1 MLQIDLAGES
11 LTLLAERALWWP
23 AQSTLLIADA
33 HVGKGLTFRARGV
46 AVPSGTSDDTMDRLA
61 ALLARTGAARVVFLG
76 DLLHARE
83 ARQPALMETLA
94 GLHAPGVEWVL
105 VRGNHDMHAGVP
117 TELGLT
123 VVDEPLLMAPFALC
137 HHPDAR
143 SGHYVLAG
151 HVHPALR
158 VEAGG
163 DRLRLPCFAFGT
175 EVGLLPAFGSFTG
188 HMTLEPDAGMRCFV
202 AAADRVLEV
211 PHASARRRGKA

>member
-1 MLQIDLAGES
+1 MLPFDCGGERLALLPQRAVYVPAHRS
-11 LTLLAERALWWP
+11 LLV
-23 AQSTLLIADA
+23 ADA
-33 HVGKGLTFRARGV
+33 HLGKAVSFRRLGVPVPEATTGGTLARL
-46 AVPSGTSDDTMDRLA
+46 DA
-61 ALLARTGAARVVFLG
+61 ALTATGAERVIFLG

-105 VRGNHDMHAGVP
+105 VRGNHDLHAGVP
-117 TELGLT
+117 PELGLT

-143 SGHYVLAG
+143 PGHYVLAG
-151 HVHPALR
+151 HIHPALR

>member
-105 VRGNHDMHAGVP
+105 VRGNHDRHAGVP

-163 DRLRLPCFAFGT
+163 DRLRLPCFDFGT
-175 EVGLLPAFGSFTG
+175 DVGLLPAFGSFTG

>member
-1 MLQIDLAGES
+1 MLQIDIAGES

-33 HVGKGLTFRARGV
+33 HFGKGLTFRARGV

-61 ALLARTGAARVVFLG
+61 ALLARTGADRVVFLG

-83 ARQPALMETLA
+83 ARQPALMSALA
-94 GLHAPGVEWVL
+94 ALRAPGDEWVL
-105 VRGNHDMHAGVP
+105 VRGNHDLHAGVP
-117 TELGLT
+117 AELGLT
-123 VVDEPLLMAPFALC
+123 VVDEPWLMTPFALC
-137 HHPDAR
+137 HHPDAQP
-143 SGHYVLAG
+143 GHYVLAG

-163 DRLRLPCFAFGT
+163 DRLRLPCFAFGPD
-175 EVGLLPAFGSFTG
+175 VGLLPAFGSFTG
-188 HMTLEPDAGMRCFV
+188 HMTLAPDAGMRCFV

-211 PHASARRRGKA
+211 PHASARWRGRA

>member
-1 MLQIDLAGES
+1 MTSGISPGVALESSLA
-11 LTLLAERALWWP
+11 TLPIGKAE
-23 AQSTLLIADA
+23 
-33 HVGKGLTFRARGV
+33 VRARGTRV
-46 AVPSGTSDDTMDRLA
+46 
-61 ALLARTGAARVVFLG
+61 ALLAFGATV
-76 DLLHARE
+76 
-83 ARQPALMETLA
+83 PAAEQV
-94 GLHAPGVEWVL
+94 GK
-105 VRGNHDMHAGVP
+105 
-117 TELGLT
+117 ELGLT

-143 SGHYVLAG
+143 PGHYVLAG
-151 HVHPALR
+151 HIHPALR

-175 EVGLLPAFGSFTG
+175 DVGLLPAFGSFTG

>member
-105 VRGNHDMHAGVP
+105 VRGNHDLHAGVP

-163 DRLRLPCFAFGT
+163 DRLRLPCFAFGPD
-175 EVGLLPAFGSFTG
+175 VGLLPAFGSFTG

>member
-105 VRGNHDMHAGVP
+105 VRGNHDRHAGVP

-163 DRLRLPCFAFGT
+163 DRLRLPCFAFGPD
-175 EVGLLPAFGSFTG
+175 VGLLPAFGSFTG